1 MTAPKLMPLALGL
14 FALGLVAIVAVFA
27 LFAAGRSNLPVWLN
41 LAAWLLTPV
50 GLGLGVL
57 SAVRSSRAKRR

>member
-27 LFAAGRSNLPVWLN
+27 LFAAGKNDLPVWLN
-41 LAAWLLTPV
+41 VAACLLTPV
-50 GLGLGVL
+50 GLALGVL
-57 SAVRSSRAKRR
+57 SAVRNSRSRRR

>member
-14 FALGLVAIVAVFA
+14 FALGLVAIVVVFA
-27 LFAAGRSNLPVWLN
+27 LFAAGRSNLPIWLN

-50 GLGLGVL
+50 GLGLGVV
-57 SAVRSSRAKRR
+57 SAVRSSRARRR

>member
-14 FALGLVAIVAVFA
+14 FALGLVAIVVVFA
-27 LFAAGRSNLPVWLN
+27 LFATGASNLPIWLN

-50 GLGLGVL
+50 GLGLGVV
-57 SAVRSSRAKRR
+57 SAVRNSRTRKR

>member
-14 FALGLVAIVAVFA
+14 FALGLVAVVAVFA

-41 LAAWLLTPV
+41 LAAWLLTPI

-57 SAVRSSRAKRR
+57 SAVRGSRAKRR